1 MCSSDVTNYDQRN
14 VSRPE
19 ISSKTILLSHSSVTL
34 LYSMDTCTVW
44 FIVKSDRDYAQEQLA
59 T

>member
-1 MCSSDVTNYDQRN
+1 MLGNPTICAKHFFD
-14 VSRPE
+14 SRPE